1 MGYVRAHL
9 KLTFDDPE
17 LAEFVVRAKR
27 LNIRSLLE
35 LTKLRH
41 LAGLKDDDPKV
52 EEGLQQVF
60 EALAKVITSWNL
72 EEPVD
77 PEEPDGPTR
86 KVPVNAE
93 TIADQDLAL
102 LTAIIDALQ
111 DATTGVSGPL
121 AQTSSDGEPSLEA
134 SIPMDVPSESPTS

>member
-9 KLTFDDPE
+9 RLSFDDPE

-27 LNIRSLLE
+27 LSVDRLLE
-35 LTKLRH
+35 LSELRH
-41 LAGLKDDDPKV
+41 LAGLKDDDSKV
-52 EEGLQQVF
+52 REGLKQVF

-72 EEPVD
+72 EELVD
-77 PEEPDGPTR
+77 PEDPDGPTR
-86 KVPVNAE
+86 KVPVTAA
-93 TIADQDLAL
+93 TIADQDLGL

-121 AQTSSDGEPSLEA
+121 GQTSSGGEPSLEE
-134 SIPMDVPSESPTS
+134 SIQMDVLPENPTS